1 MTTHIDSLINQLTL
15 STDLLLQL
23 VRAHLL
29 YPDQTFRLMS
39 AQGVWQEI
47 SLTELIAR
55 NTQLILSHL
64 DAHTPPVV
72 MSSTHP
78 C

>member
-1 MTTHIDSLINQLTL
+1 MTTHIDTLVDQLTL

-39 AQGVWQEI
+39 AQGIWVEA
-47 SLTELIAR
+47 SLAELIAH
-55 NTQLILSHL
+55 NTQLILAHL
-64 DAHTPPVV
+64 DAHATPVV
-72 MSSTHP
+72 ISSTHP